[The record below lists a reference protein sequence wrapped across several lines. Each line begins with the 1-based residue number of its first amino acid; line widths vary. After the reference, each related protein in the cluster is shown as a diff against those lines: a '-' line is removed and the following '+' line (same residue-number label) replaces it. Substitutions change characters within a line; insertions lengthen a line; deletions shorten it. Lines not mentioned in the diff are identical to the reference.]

1 MDKKIND
8 KLKKAKDL
16 ITNGQTEEA
25 LDLLHTVLMSD
36 CTPGLPSEERERAD
50 DAWTLR
56 NDPQALSRSRGDLPE
71 VPRVRLGRPAAA
83 HGSLA

>member
-16 ITNGQTEEA
+16 ITLGQPEEA

-36 CTPGLPSEERERAD
+36 CKARFIERGTA
-50 DAWTLR
+50 
-56 NDPQALSRSRGDLPE
+56 
-71 VPRVRLGRPAAA
+71 PR
-83 HGSLA
+83 